1 MKYSTYTEYLA
12 LPEYRAVCRI
22 VAERSQG
29 LCEFCGDTAD
39 DFHHV
44 KYCKWG
50 EVDTPDNLL
59 HVCRECHE
67 NEHTC
72 HGCGGYLKA
81 EAIKKRSKFCRQ
93 CRDNG
98 LDLDTQ
104 EQSNGR

>member
-1 MKYSTYTEYLA
+1 MKYSTYAEYLA
-12 LPEYRAVCRI
+12 LPEYRAVCRV
-22 VAERSQG
+22 VAERSMG
-29 LCEFCGDTAD
+29 YCEFCGDAAD

-50 EVDTPDNLL
+50 EIDTPENLL

-81 EAIKKRSKFCRQ
+81 EAIKKRTRFCRQ

-98 LDLDTQ
+98 LDKAT
-104 EQSNGR
+104 